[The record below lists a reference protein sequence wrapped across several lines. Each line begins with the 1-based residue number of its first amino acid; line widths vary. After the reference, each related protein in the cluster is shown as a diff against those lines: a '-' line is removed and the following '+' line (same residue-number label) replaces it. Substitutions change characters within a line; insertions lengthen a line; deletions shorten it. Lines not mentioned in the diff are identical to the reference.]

1 MMSVNEVFFGRK
13 QKLEEMRRSPGP
25 AVDDKQLLVMCCMW
39 ICLHFVERSRFIL
52 QCPIFFFF
60 FFTQSLFHFQ
70 TEVVST
76 HTKKIE
82 VN

>member
-52 QCPIFFFF
+52 QCPNFEFFFLPNLYF
-60 FFTQSLFHFQ
+60 ISKPRSFL
-70 TEVVST
+70 
-76 HTKKIE
+76 HTLKKKMK
-82 VN
+82 

>member
-25 AVDDKQLLVMCCMW
+25 EVDDKQLLVMCCMW

-52 QCPIFFFF
+52 QCPILNFFLPNLYFISKRGRF
-60 FFTQSLFHFQ
+60 Y
-70 TEVVST
+70 T
-76 HTKKIE
+76 H
-82 VN
+82 